1 MVIAEDFNT
10 NKTQPR
16 KPLVRVEWFDT
27 VQSSGWDAANEVNIM
42 KVYQIGWFLNASTWT
57 EEGVLKLADTIA
69 EEEYYGI
76 TAIPKGCV
84 HRVVSLSEKAD
95 VVEVF

>member
-1 MVIAEDFNT
+1 M
-10 NKTQPR
+10 K
-16 KPLVRVEWFDT
+16 LVRVEWLDT
-27 VQSSGWDAANEVNIM
+27 VQSSGWDTADEVNLM
-42 KVYQIGWFLNASTWT
+42 KVDQIGWFFNESTWA

-69 EEEYYGI
+69 EDEYYGI

-84 HRVVSLSEKAD
+84 RRIISLSDKVD

>member
-1 MVIAEDFNT
+1 M
-10 NKTQPR
+10 K
-16 KPLVRVEWFDT
+16 LVRVEWLDT
-27 VQSSGWDAANEVNIM
+27 VQSAGWDTAEEVNLM
-42 KVYQIGWFLNASTWT
+42 KVDQIGWFLNESTWS

-84 HRVVSLSEKAD
+84 HRIISISDKID

>member
-1 MVIAEDFNT
+1 M
-10 NKTQPR
+10 K
-16 KPLVRVEWFDT
+16 LVKVEWWDT
-27 VQSSGWDAANEVNIM
+27 VQSSGWDKADEVNIM
-42 KVYQIGWFLNASTWT
+42 KVVQIGYFLNESTWT
-57 EEGVLKLADTIA
+57 EEGALKLADTIA

-84 HRVVSLSEKAD
+84 RKVISLSEEVD

>member
-1 MVIAEDFNT
+1 M
-10 NKTQPR
+10 K
-16 KPLVRVEWFDT
+16 LVKVEWWDT
-27 VQSSGWDAANEVNIM
+27 VQSSGWDKADEVNIM
-42 KVYQIGWFLNASTWT
+42 KVSQIGYFLNESTWT
-57 EEGVLKLADTIA
+57 EEGALKLADTIA

-84 HRVVSLSEKAD
+84 RKVTSLSETVD

>member
-1 MVIAEDFNT
+1 M
-10 NKTQPR
+10 K
-16 KPLVRVEWFDT
+16 LVKVEWWDT
-27 VQSSGWDAANEVNIM
+27 VQSSGWDKADEVNIM
-42 KVYQIGWFLNASTWT
+42 KVSQIGYFLNESTWT
-57 EEGVLKLADTIA
+57 EEGALKLADTIA

-84 HRVVSLSEKAD
+84 RKVTSLSERVD

>member
-1 MVIAEDFNT
+1 MAIAEDHNPS
-10 NKTQPR
+10 KAQAR
-16 KPLVRVEWFDT
+16 KPLVKVEWFDT
-27 VQSSGWDAANEVNIM
+27 VQSSGWDTVNEVNIM
-42 KVYQIGWFLNASTWT
+42 KVHQIGWFLNASTWS

-69 EEEYYGI
+69 EDEYYGI

-84 HRVVSLSEKAD
+84 HRVVSLSEKVD

>member
-1 MVIAEDFNT
+1 M
-10 NKTQPR
+10 K
-16 KPLVRVEWFDT
+16 LVRVEWWDT
-27 VQSSGWDAANEVNIM
+27 VQSSGWDTADEVNIM
-42 KVYQIGWFLNASTWT
+42 KVSQIGYFLNESTWT
-57 EEGVLKLADTIA
+57 EEGALKLADTIA

-84 HRVVSLSEKAD
+84 RKVTSLSERVD